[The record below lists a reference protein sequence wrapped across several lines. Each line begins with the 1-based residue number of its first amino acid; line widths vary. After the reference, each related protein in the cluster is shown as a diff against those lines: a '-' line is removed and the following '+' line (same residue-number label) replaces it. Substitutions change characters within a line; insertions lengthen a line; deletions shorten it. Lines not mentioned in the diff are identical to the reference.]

1 VKTVQDLSTDSA
13 KEFGRFVQAWTEA
26 STDLFVG
33 SIEVFSD
40 LLVNL
45 TESATPRRAE
55 GGEQRPRD
63 LVRNATDMAS
73 DMARNVNNA
82 LAESAKLLQ
91 RSAEKFSQTFE
102 PEEERRTRRSTSA
115 ESSS

>member
-1 VKTVQDLSTDSA
+1 MARDSSKRATRKCHRTVSEDRAGSVYRLGKGNSDGLCRH
-13 KEFGRFVQAWTEA
+13 GRRP

-45 TESATPRRAE
+45 TEFGDASAGG

-63 LVRNATDMAS
+63 LVRNATDYGIGYG
-73 DMARNVNNA
+73 
-82 LAESAKLLQ
+82 AERQQCLG
-91 RSAEKFSQTFE
+91 
-102 PEEERRTRRSTSA
+102 
-115 ESSS
+115 